1 MGLFTAGGCVSRI
14 LGPVAVGS
22 IYTRYGTSWTFGITC
37 IMMILPMIWLYIL
50 RDRLDIV
57 TKSVKDVE
65 LTEVKS
71 LKVTSTNGLA
81 QDKSMTVNENDLN
94 SESES
99 FLSKEK

>member
-71 LKVTSTNGLA
+71 LKVTSTNGLV
-81 QDKSMTVNENDLN
+81 QDRSMTVNENDLN